1 MPTSKP
7 SLINA
12 NLKTFMRTPA
22 LRIEKS
28 QSLHDLLDHTS
39 FGIRCHTGKLSMKVE
54 EGHLVKRC
62 YTKGKKES

>member
-1 MPTSKP
+1 
-7 SLINA
+7 
-12 NLKTFMRTPA
+12 MRTPA